1 MKNKNTTPTLHDAV
15 FKQFLTH
22 PETARD
28 FLDIHLPPALRKLCD
43 LNTLQLASGSF
54 IEDDLRPYYSD
65 VLYSLRTGN
74 SDGYVYCLIEHQST
88 PDKHMAFRLMRY
100 AIAAMQRHLDAGHK
114 ALPLVIPVLFYQG
127 KVSPYPYSM
136 CWLNEFEM
144 PDNARALY
152 GENFPLVDITV
163 IPDDEIMQHRR
174 MAILE
179 LLQKH
184 IRQRDLTELLDQL
197 STLLLGGNTTQEQLI
212 SVINYM
218 LQAGESRDPATLIN
232 TLASRVPQHEEAL
245 MTIAE
250 KLREEGRE
258 KGRLEGLQLGEQK
271 GREEGLQL
279 GEQKG
284 REEGEREAALKIART
299 MLASGLDRALVMKMT
314 GLTETEL
321 AQIRH

>member
-1 MKNKNTTPTLHDAV
+1 MKKNTTPTLHDAV

-65 VLYSLRTGN
+65 VLYSLKTGN
-74 SDGYVYCLIEHQST
+74 GDGYVYCLIEHQST

-100 AIAAMQRHLDAGHK
+100 AIAAMQRHIDAGHK
-114 ALPLVIPVLFYQG
+114 TLPLVIPVLFYQG

-136 CWLNEFEM
+136 SWLDEFET
-144 PDNARALY
+144 PEYARTLY
-152 GENFPLVDITV
+152 GENFPLVDITI

-197 STLLLGGNTTQEQLI
+197 TTLLLAGNTTQEQLI

-218 LQAGESRDPATLIN
+218 LQAGESRDPASLIN

-250 KLREEGRE
+250 QL
-258 KGRLEGLQLGEQK
+258 RLEGEQRGIQKGLQLGEQK
-271 GREEGLQL
+271 G
-279 GEQKG
+279 
-284 REEGEREAALKIART
+284 EREATLKIART
-299 MLASGLDRALVMKMT
+299 MLASGLDRAMVMQMT
-314 GLTETEL
+314 GLTEAEL

>member
-1 MKNKNTTPTLHDAV
+1 MKKNTTPTLHDAM

-65 VLYSLRTGN
+65 VLYSLKAGN
-74 SDGYVYCLIEHQST
+74 GDGYVYCLIEHQST

-114 ALPLVIPVLFYQG
+114 TLPLVIPVLFYQG

-136 CWLNEFEM
+136 NWLDEFET
-144 PDNARALY
+144 PEHARTLY
-152 GENFPLVDITV
+152 GKHFPLVDITI

-197 STLLLGGNTTQEQLI
+197 TTLLLGGNTTQEQLI

-250 KLREEGRE
+250 QL
-258 KGRLEGLQLGEQK
+258 RLEGEQRGIQK
-271 GREEGLQL
+271 GRVEGRM
-279 GEQKG
+279 EG

-299 MLASGLDRALVMKMT
+299 MLASGLDRAMVMQMT

-321 AQIRH
+321 ANIRH

>member
-1 MKNKNTTPTLHDAV
+1 MKKNTTPTLHDAV

-65 VLYSLRTGN
+65 VLYSLKAGN
-74 SDGYVYCLIEHQST
+74 GDGYVYCLIEHQST

-100 AIAAMQRHLDAGHK
+100 AIAAMQRHIDAGHK
-114 ALPLVIPVLFYQG
+114 TLPLVIPVLFYQG
-127 KVSPYPYSM
+127 KISPYPYSM
-136 CWLNEFEM
+136 SWLDEFET
-144 PDNARALY
+144 PEYARTLY
-152 GENFPLVDITV
+152 GENFPLVDITI

-197 STLLLGGNTTQEQLI
+197 TTLLLGGNTTQEQLI

-218 LQAGESRDPATLIN
+218 LQAGESRDPAALIN
-232 TLASRVPQHEEAL
+232 TLASRVPQHEETL

-250 KLREEGRE
+250 KLRLEGEQRGIQ
-258 KGRLEGLQLGEQK
+258 KGLQLGEQK
-271 GREEGLQL
+271 GRQEGRQ
-279 GEQKG
+279 
-284 REEGEREAALKIART
+284 EGEREAALKIART
-299 MLASGLDRALVMKMT
+299 MLASGLDRAMVMQMT
-314 GLTETEL
+314 GLSETEL

>member
-1 MKNKNTTPTLHDAV
+1 MKKNTTPTLHDAV

-65 VLYSLRTGN
+65 VLYSLKAGKG
-74 SDGYVYCLIEHQST
+74 DGYVYCLIEHQST

-114 ALPLVIPVLFYQG
+114 TLPLVIPVLFYQG

-136 CWLNEFEM
+136 RWLDEFET
-144 PDNARALY
+144 PEYARSLY

-179 LLQKH
+179 LLQKY

-197 STLLLGGNTTQEQLI
+197 TTLLLGGNTTPEQLI

-218 LQAGESRDPATLIN
+218 LQAGESRDPAALIN
-232 TLASRVPQHEEAL
+232 TLASRVPQHEETL

-250 KLREEGRE
+250 KLRLEGEQRGIQ
-258 KGRLEGLQLGEQK
+258 KGLQLGEQK
-271 GREEGLQL
+271 GRQEGRQ
-279 GEQKG
+279 
-284 REEGEREAALKIART
+284 EGEREAALKIART
-299 MLASGLDRALVMKMT
+299 MLASGLDRALVMQMT

-321 AQIRH
+321 EQIRH

>member
-1 MKNKNTTPTLHDAV
+1 MKKNTPPTLHDAV

-28 FLDIHLPPALRKLCD
+28 FLDIHLPSALRKLCD

-65 VLYSLRTGN
+65 VLYSLKAGN
-74 SDGYVYCLIEHQST
+74 GEGYIYCLIEHQST

-114 ALPLVIPVLFYQG
+114 TLPLVIPVLFYQG

-136 CWLNEFEM
+136 SWLDEFET
-144 PDNARALY
+144 PEYARTLY
-152 GENFPLVDITV
+152 GENFPLVDITI

-197 STLLLGGNTTQEQLI
+197 TTLLLGGNTTQEQLI

-218 LQAGESRDPATLIN
+218 LQAGESRDPAALIN
-232 TLASRVPQHEEAL
+232 TLASRVPQHEETL

-250 KLREEGRE
+250 QL
-258 KGRLEGLQLGEQK
+258 RLEGEQRGIQK
-271 GREEGLQL
+271 GLQL

-299 MLASGLDRALVMKMT
+299 MLASGLDRAMVMKMT
-314 GLTETEL
+314 GLTETEVE
-321 AQIRH
+321 QIRH

>member
-1 MKNKNTTPTLHDAV
+1 MKKKTTPTLHDAV

-65 VLYSLRTGN
+65 VLYSLKAGN
-74 SDGYVYCLIEHQST
+74 GDGYVYCLIEHQST

-100 AIAAMQRHLDAGHK
+100 AIAAMQRHLDAGYK
-114 ALPLVIPVLFYQG
+114 TLPLVIPVLFYQG

-136 CWLNEFEM
+136 SWLDEFETREY
-144 PDNARALY
+144 ARTLY
-152 GENFPLVDITV
+152 GENFPLVDITI

-197 STLLLGGNTTQEQLI
+197 TTLLLGGNTTQEQLI

-218 LQAGESRDPATLIN
+218 LQAGESRDPAALIN
-232 TLASRVPQHEEAL
+232 TLASRVPQHEETL

-250 KLREEGRE
+250 QL
-258 KGRLEGLQLGEQK
+258 RLEGEQRGIQKGLQLGEQK
-271 GREEGLQL
+271 GRQ
-279 GEQKG
+279 
-284 REEGEREAALKIART
+284 EGEREAALKIART
-299 MLASGLDRALVMKMT
+299 MLASGLDRAMVMQMT

>member
-1 MKNKNTTPTLHDAV
+1 MSAGATMKKNTTPTLHDAV

-65 VLYSLRTGN
+65 VLYSLKAGN
-74 SDGYVYCLIEHQST
+74 GDGYVYCLIEHQST

-114 ALPLVIPVLFYQG
+114 TLPLVIPVLFYQG

-136 CWLNEFEM
+136 SWLDEFKTPEY
-144 PDNARALY
+144 ARTLY
-152 GENFPLVDITV
+152 GENFPLVDITI

-197 STLLLGGNTTQEQLI
+197 TTLLLGGNTTQEQLI

-250 KLREEGRE
+250 QL
-258 KGRLEGLQLGEQK
+258 RLEGEQRGIQKGLQLGEQK
-271 GREEGLQL
+271 GRIE
-279 GEQKG
+279 G
-284 REEGEREAALKIART
+284 REEGEREAALKIARA
-299 MLASGLDRALVMKMT
+299 MLASGLDRAMVMQMT

-321 AQIRH
+321 EQIRH

>member
-1 MKNKNTTPTLHDAV
+1 MKKNTTPTLHDAV

-65 VLYSLRTGN
+65 VLYSLKAGN
-74 SDGYVYCLIEHQST
+74 GDGYVYCLIEHQST

-114 ALPLVIPVLFYQG
+114 TLPLVIPVLFYQG

-136 CWLNEFEM
+136 SWLDEFET
-144 PDNARALY
+144 PEYARTLY
-152 GENFPLVDITV
+152 SENFPLVDITI

-197 STLLLGGNTTQEQLI
+197 TTLLLGGNTTQQQLI

-250 KLREEGRE
+250 QL
-258 KGRLEGLQLGEQK
+258 RLEGEQRGIQKGLQLGEQK
-271 GREEGLQL
+271 GRQ
-279 GEQKG
+279 
-284 REEGEREAALKIART
+284 EGEREAALKIAST
-299 MLASGLDRALVMKMT
+299 MLASGLDRAMVMKMT
-314 GLTETEL
+314 GLTESEL
-321 AQIRH
+321 EQIRH

>member
-1 MKNKNTTPTLHDAV
+1 MKKNTTPTLHDAV

-65 VLYSLRTGN
+65 VLYSLKTGN
-74 SDGYVYCLIEHQST
+74 GDGYVYCLIEHQST

-114 ALPLVIPVLFYQG
+114 TLPLVIPVLFYQG

-136 CWLNEFEM
+136 SWLDEFET
-144 PDNARALY
+144 PEYARTLY
-152 GENFPLVDITV
+152 GENFPLVDITI

-197 STLLLGGNTTQEQLI
+197 TTLLLGGNTTQEQLI

-218 LQAGESRDPATLIN
+218 LQAGESRDPAALIN
-232 TLASRVPQHEEAL
+232 TLASRVPQHEETL

-250 KLREEGRE
+250 KLRLEGEQRGIQ
-258 KGRLEGLQLGEQK
+258 KGLQLGEQK
-271 GREEGLQL
+271 GRQ
-279 GEQKG
+279 
-284 REEGEREAALKIART
+284 EGEREAALKIART
-299 MLASGLDRALVMKMT
+299 MLDSGLDRTLVMQMT

-321 AQIRH
+321 QQIRH

>member
-65 VLYSLRTGN
+65 VLYSLKAGN

-114 ALPLVIPVLFYQG
+114 TLPLVIPVLFYQG

-136 CWLNEFEM
+136 RWLDEFEM
-144 PDNARALY
+144 PDHARALY
-152 GENFPLVDITV
+152 GENFPLVDITI

-197 STLLLGGNTTQEQLI
+197 ATLLLGGNTTQEQLI

-218 LQAGESRDPATLIN
+218 LQAGETRDPATLIN
-232 TLASRVPQHEEAL
+232 TLASRVPQHEETL

-250 KLREEGRE
+250 QL
-258 KGRLEGLQLGEQK
+258 RLEGEQRGIQKGLQLGEQK
-271 GREEGLQL
+271 GRQ
-279 GEQKG
+279 
-284 REEGEREAALKIART
+284 EGEREAALKIART
-299 MLASGLDRALVMKMT
+299 MLASGLDRAMVMKMT

-321 AQIRH
+321 EQIRH

>member
-1 MKNKNTTPTLHDAV
+1 MKKNTTPTLHDAV

-65 VLYSLRTGN
+65 VLYSLKTGN
-74 SDGYVYCLIEHQST
+74 GDGYVYCLIEHQST

-100 AIAAMQRHLDAGHK
+100 AIAAMQRHLDVSHK
-114 ALPLVIPVLFYQG
+114 TLPLVIPVLFYQG

-136 CWLNEFEM
+136 SWLDEFET
-144 PDNARALY
+144 PEYARTLY
-152 GENFPLVDITV
+152 GENFPLVDITI

-197 STLLLGGNTTQEQLI
+197 TTLLLGGNTTQEQLI

-218 LQAGESRDPATLIN
+218 LQAGESRDPAALIN
-232 TLASRVPQHEEAL
+232 TLASRVPQHEETL

-250 KLREEGRE
+250 KLRLEGEQRGIQ
-258 KGRLEGLQLGEQK
+258 KGLQLGEQK
-271 GREEGLQL
+271 GRQ
-279 GEQKG
+279 
-284 REEGEREAALKIART
+284 EGEREAALKIART
-299 MLASGLDRALVMKMT
+299 MLDSGLDRTLVMQMT

-321 AQIRH
+321 QQIRH

>member
-1 MKNKNTTPTLHDAV
+1 MKKNTTPTLHDAV

-65 VLYSLRTGN
+65 VLYSLKTGN
-74 SDGYVYCLIEHQST
+74 GDGYVYCLIEHQST

-114 ALPLVIPVLFYQG
+114 TLPLVIPVLFYQG

-136 CWLNEFEM
+136 SWLDEFET
-144 PDNARALY
+144 PEYARTLY
-152 GENFPLVDITV
+152 GENFPLVDITI

-197 STLLLGGNTTQEQLI
+197 TTLLLGVNTTQEQLI

-218 LQAGESRDPATLIN
+218 LQAGESRDPAALIN
-232 TLASRVPQHEEAL
+232 TLASRVPQHEETL

-250 KLREEGRE
+250 KLRLEGEQRGIQ
-258 KGRLEGLQLGEQK
+258 KGLQLGEQK
-271 GREEGLQL
+271 GRQ
-279 GEQKG
+279 
-284 REEGEREAALKIART
+284 EGEREAALKIART
-299 MLASGLDRALVMKMT
+299 MLDSGLDRTLVMQMT

-321 AQIRH
+321 QKIRH

>member
-1 MKNKNTTPTLHDAV
+1 MKKNTTPTLHDAV

-65 VLYSLRTGN
+65 VLYSLKAGN
-74 SDGYVYCLIEHQST
+74 GDGYVYCLIEHQST

-114 ALPLVIPVLFYQG
+114 TLPLVIPVLFYQG

-136 CWLNEFEM
+136 SWLDEFET
-144 PDNARALY
+144 PEYARTLY
-152 GENFPLVDITV
+152 SENFPLVDITI

-197 STLLLGGNTTQEQLI
+197 TTLLLGGNTTQEQLI

-218 LQAGESRDPATLIN
+218 LQAGESRDPAALIN
-232 TLASRVPQHEEAL
+232 TLASRVPQHEETL

-250 KLREEGRE
+250 KLRLEGEQRGIQ
-258 KGRLEGLQLGEQK
+258 KGLQLGEQK
-271 GREEGLQL
+271 GRQEGRQ
-279 GEQKG
+279 
-284 REEGEREAALKIART
+284 EGEREAALKIART
-299 MLASGLDRALVMKMT
+299 MLASGLDRALVMQMT
-314 GLTETEL
+314 GLTEYEL

>member
-1 MKNKNTTPTLHDAV
+1 MKKNTTPTLHDAV

-65 VLYSLRTGN
+65 VLYSLKAGKG
-74 SDGYVYCLIEHQST
+74 DGYVYCLIEHQST

-114 ALPLVIPVLFYQG
+114 TLPLVIPVLFYQG

-136 CWLNEFEM
+136 SWLDEFET
-144 PDNARALY
+144 PEYARTLY
-152 GENFPLVDITV
+152 GEHFPLVDITI

-197 STLLLGGNTTQEQLI
+197 TTLLLGGNTTQEQLI

-250 KLREEGRE
+250 QL
-258 KGRLEGLQLGEQK
+258 RLEGEQRGIQKGLQLGEQK
-271 GREEGLQL
+271 GRQ
-279 GEQKG
+279 
-284 REEGEREAALKIART
+284 EGEREAALKIART
-299 MLASGLDRALVMKMT
+299 MLASGLDRAMVMKMT

-321 AQIRH
+321 ANIRH